1 MRRQVFAFT
10 VMFCLLAVHCTVN
23 KPTEY
28 NIPPDVGEANRKALV
43 ERFEKG
49 KILYINN
56 CSACHGIYTKGKD
69 SVTNFTKQQIDNYTV
84 MALANP
90 KNHAVL
96 KKISADQFDYITTF
110 LRLRKPGKKA

>member
-1 MRRQVFAFT
+1 MRISCFFIIVG
-10 VMFCLLAVHCTVN
+10 CLLLMQCTA
-23 KPTEY
+23 KKETEY
-28 NIPPDVGEANRKALV
+28 NIPPDVGGANRTALI

-69 SVTNFTKQQIDNYTV
+69 SVTNFTNQQIDNYTTL
-84 MALANP
+84 MLANP

-96 KKISADQFDYITTF
+96 RKISTDQFDYIVTF
-110 LRLRKPGKKA
+110 LRLRRTGKKI